1 MTEWAIEFGRF
12 FVITSYLPGVAF
24 LLLVRL
30 LIVPTLPSSWQ
41 TALEKV
47 AGSGLGSDIV
57 FYALAPLILGSLL
70 ASVSS
75 QILWLYTGDYWP
87 FRRRRRIADG
97 QPSVSDEGG
106 GDDYGDLASWL
117 GEIQDELAVT
127 ADPEKARE
135 LQGYVEG
142 IQQEMRAA
150 SGSPWNI
157 RPSSLKPTRM
167 GNVLAAIE
175 EYPER
180 RYGMVSPLL
189 WPRLLGILPT
199 KLDGLIKAQNTSVMF
214 LLNLSLLSLVFAGL
228 WVLLGIGILLNWV
241 QVAGVLWWG
250 ALVVALASSYL
261 LYRLAVSA
269 ARPMADSIM
278 SAYDLCR
285 VDLSEQLHLELPK
298 TLASEAVMWR
308 RLGYFIALGD
318 GRFHPTASGV
328 KFLEPEPKEES
339 ASGLLK
345 VFRALLGRS
354 KR

>member
-87 FRRRRRIADG
+87 FRRRRRMAAD

-214 LLNLSLLSLVFAGL
+214 LLNLSLLSLVFA
-228 WVLLGIGILLNWV
+228 
-241 QVAGVLWWG
+241 
-250 ALVVALASSYL
+250 SSYL